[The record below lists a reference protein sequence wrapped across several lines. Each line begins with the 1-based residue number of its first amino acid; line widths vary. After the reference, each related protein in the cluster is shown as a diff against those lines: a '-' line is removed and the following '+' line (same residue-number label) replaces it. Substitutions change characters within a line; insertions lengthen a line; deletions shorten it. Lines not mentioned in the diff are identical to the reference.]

1 MAREDEP
8 GNKRLVA
15 YIVPDQ
21 GKEPDDD
28 ELRAYLKQSLPDYM
42 LPGVFVS
49 MPEFPL
55 TPNRKIDRRQLP
67 APNGS
72 HGNYPSAVLPR
83 NYLETTL
90 VKIWQELLGIESIGV
105 KDNFFE
111 VGGHSFLAV
120 RLVSEIQ
127 KATGKV
133 VPLAALFKAATVEA
147 LAHLIA
153 AEGSS
158 PEQIVMAIQPQGSQ
172 LPFFAIVTPGMNALG
187 YVALARHLG
196 DDQPLYRIQGPGA
209 RLRGRPYSAAEF
221 EYLADEYIKAMKT
234 IQPHGPYYLGGM
246 CEGARIAFD
255 MARLLEARGE
265 KVALLVIFDTWVIE
279 NTQIRFLWKINYYSG
294 RLRDFWRISLSEKRR
309 TILKWLRDR
318 ANHLDARNNGARS
331 AWPAAYWPGE
341 TFAPPRFG
349 GKITVLKRP
358 KQPYYYVRD
367 PLMGWG
373 TRSTGKVELQVIEAH
388 TKEHILLFREPYVY
402 ELAEK
407 LADCLRRARAPESE
421 LMTAT
426 AMHK

>member
-15 YIVPDQ
+15 YIVPEQ

-28 ELRAYLKQSLPDYM
+28 ELRAYLEQSLPDYM
-42 LPGVFVS
+42 LPGIFVS

-72 HGNYPSAVLPR
+72 RGNNPSSLLPR
-83 NYLETTL
+83 NSLETAL
-90 VKIWQELLGIESIGV
+90 LKIWQELLGIDSIGV
-105 KDNFFE
+105 KDNFFAA
-111 VGGHSFLAV
+111 GGHSFLAV
-120 RLVSEIQ
+120 RMVSEIQ

-133 VPLAALFKAATVEA
+133 VPLAALFKAATIET
-147 LAHLIA
+147 LANLIA
-153 AEGSS
+153 AESSS
-158 PEQIVMAIQPQGSQ
+158 PEQIVMAIQPEGSQ

-196 DDQPLYRIQGPGA
+196 DDQPLYRVQGPGA

-221 EYLADEYIKAMKT
+221 ERMADEYIKAMKT
-234 IQPHGPYYLGGM
+234 IQPRGPYYLGGM

-265 KVALLVIFDTWVIE
+265 EVALLVIFDTWVIE
-279 NTQIRFLWKINYYSG
+279 NSQIRFLWKIDYYSG
-294 RLRDFWRISLSEKRR
+294 RFKDFWRISLAEKRK

-318 ANHLDARNNGARS
+318 ANHRDSGNNGSRS
-331 AWPAAYWPGE
+331 EWPAAYWPGK
-341 TFAPPRFG
+341 TFAPPKFG

-388 TKEHILLFREPYVY
+388 TREHILLFREPYVRQ
-402 ELAEK
+402 LAKK
-407 LADCLRRARAPESE
+407 LADALQRARTRESD
-421 LMTAT
+421 MTAT
-426 AMHK
+426 AALR